1 MNVDQ
6 RVVSVSEAARI
17 LGISR
22 SHAYD
27 LVRRRELPAIRL
39 GRRIIVPLRAIED
52 ILASTPV

>member
-27 LVRRRELPAIRL
+27 LVRRREWPAIRL